1 MGTVGRLRAGAGKAF
16 ADLGRGVAQLA
27 GGMSRSDV
35 DEIKQR
41 DAALMDTGAG
51 LAGNIIGNVAAAV
64 PTVAIPGA
72 ATLRGAIRA
81 ALRHLLEGTAQ
92 NALVHNEDAVVVA
105 RLIRDGSVIRIVGV
119 I

>member
-1 MGTVGRLRAGAGKAF
+1 MSAQHATQHADRPARPFATYYYQGKPGKGDWSRIGR
-16 ADLGRGVAQLA
+16 
-27 GGMSRSDV
+27 
-35 DEIKQR
+35 
-41 DAALMDTGAG
+41 
-51 LAGNIIGNVAAAV
+51 
-64 PTVAIPGA
+64 A